1 MQEIGHTMQDPR
13 DRARDLWPPNL
24 HDNARLDPIGEKYVV
39 RRDPAAE
46 TFFLRFAKKGGY

>member
-1 MQEIGHTMQDPR
+1 MQDPR